1 MLKKLKTN
9 KLELYTIIP
18 FLTIILIITIKIIKG
33 KELLIDKLGHKL
45 LVEYLRTPNI
55 TTFMKTITKL
65 SDTSYII
72 IIAIILTILFL
83 FKMKKKNIAIA
94 IPCNLAFVT
103 LFNQTLKTIFQRGR
117 PIGYNLIEIG
127 GYSFPSG
134 HAMVSMGFYGLLIII
149 INHQVTNN
157 LIKKILIAL
166 NIILILLIGISR
178 VYLGVHYLSDII
190 VGYLTA
196 IIYLILLAKILK
208 KYKIIP

>member
-45 LVEYLRTPNI
+45 LVEYLRTPYI

-83 FKMKKKNIAIA
+83 FKIKKKNIAIA
-94 IPCNLAFVT
+94 IPCNLALVT
-103 LFNQTLKTIFQRGR
+103 LFNQTLKTIFQRVR
-117 PIGYNLIEIG
+117 PLGYNLIEIG

-149 INHQVTNN
+149 INHQVKNKF
-157 LIKKILIAL
+157 IKKILISL

-196 IIYLILLAKILK
+196 IIYLILLTKVLK
-208 KYKIIP
+208 KYKVIP